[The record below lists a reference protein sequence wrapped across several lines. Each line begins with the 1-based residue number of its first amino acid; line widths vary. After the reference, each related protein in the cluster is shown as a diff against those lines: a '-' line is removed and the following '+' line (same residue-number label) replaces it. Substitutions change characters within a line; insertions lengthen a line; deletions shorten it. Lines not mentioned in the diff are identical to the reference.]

1 MGKMT
6 ILHVDMDS
14 FFSSVETRERPE
26 LRGLP
31 VVVGADPKEGKGRGV
46 VSTCSYEARE
56 HGIRSGM
63 PVSRAYKK
71 CPEAVFLPVNMALYR
86 KVSGNIMEI
95 LRKYADKFQQISV
108 DEAFLDISKRVERY
122 RDVRELVQKIKE
134 EIWDREKLTCSVGV
148 GPNKFIAKIAS
159 DFDKPDGLTVVLEGV
174 EGFLAPLS
182 VRRIPGVG
190 EKTEKALKE
199 MGIETICQLA
209 ECDEQKL
216 VAQFGKLGHR
226 LHLLAKGIDESEVI
240 EIRETKS
247 LGREITFEEDTDD
260 PDALDHAIDGLA
272 NEVQRVLTDKG
283 YRFRTLTLKIRF
295 EDFETHTRSRSFD
308 LPVSDLELIEE
319 TGKELMQEFIEGRKK
334 VRLVGIRVSNLER
347 LDEKQKLMESYMTD

>member
-1 MGKMT
+1 MGKRT

-14 FFSSVETRERPE
+14 FFSSVEARERPE

-31 VVVGADPKEGKGRGV
+31 VVVGADPKEGRGRGV

-63 PVSRAYKK
+63 PISRAYKK
-71 CPEAVFLPVNMALYR
+71 CPDAIFLPVNMALYR
-86 KVSGNIMEI
+86 KVSENIMEI

-108 DEAFLDISKRVERY
+108 DEAFLDISKKVKRY
-122 RDVRELVQKIKE
+122 RDVRELVQEIKG

-148 GPNKFIAKIAS
+148 GPSKFIAKIAS
-159 DFDKPDGLTVVLEGV
+159 DFDKPDGLTVVSEGV
-174 EGFLAPLS
+174 DAFLAPLS

-199 MGIETICQLA
+199 MGIKTIDQLA

-216 VAQFGKLGHR
+216 IAQFGKLGHR

-240 EIRETKS
+240 ETRETKS
-247 LGREITFEEDTDD
+247 LGREITFVEDTDD
-260 PDALDHAIDGLA
+260 PDVLGNAIGGLA
-272 NEVQRVLTDKG
+272 NEVQRVLVDKG

-295 EDFETHTRSRSFD
+295 EDFET
-308 LPVSDLELIEE
+308 
-319 TGKELMQEFIEGRKK
+319 
-334 VRLVGIRVSNLER
+334 
-347 LDEKQKLMESYMTD
+347 